1 MAKQKLV
8 SVAEYA
14 LLCGNLSL
22 QAIYNR
28 ETAGTLKF
36 AKTKPVILI
45 DILAYPPKR
54 LSIGRPA
61 YKSKI

>member
-1 MAKQKLV
+1 MAKQKLI

-14 LLCGNLSL
+14 FLCGNLSL
-22 QAIYNR
+22 QAIHNR
-28 ETAGTLKF
+28 KRAGTLKF
-36 AKTKPVILI
+36 AKREPVILI
-45 DILAYPPKR
+45 DILVYPPKR